1 MMKYRFTVSFIALT
15 SVTLC
20 CHAASTSIRIQLGR
34 RRYLESKSSKSS
46 QNLFD
51 EETITLSAKSAKGND
66 STEEAISS
74 KSSKTQF
81 DDSRANLS
89 SETMIS
95 NGHIEAV
102 PVEKTETVYSK
113 STKTSKTVSK
123 KTGGTSVGSNLFEHM
138 HSGKGKSSKSS
149 LFELGDELNQPIIS
163 DDHKETSLTDLSI
176 SMSTRVTVENTAIV
190 YSKSAKSTTTE
201 SKSSK
206 ALKADETSSKTND
219 YNHVQIGKG
228 KSFKP
233 GHFEMGDKVNQS
245 IIYDEHKDTSLTDL
259 SMSMGTGT
267 TTSTSTITSTPDS
280 APTNNPS
287 SPAAPFTA
295 SIVDTVISQ
304 VLTNNNN
311 EENNN
316 EENKEMLFI
325 DKFDGSRKQDFTE
338 VSGYSTIRGNNN
350 ASLVIGLTSVSVVLI
365 LATVGLAA
373 SRRKSLMR
381 EKFEAGA
388 VSGRNI
394 STC

>member
-1 MMKYRFTVSFIALT
+1 MMKYRFTVSFIVLT

-51 EETITLSAKSAKGND
+51 EETITLSAKSAKAND

-81 DDSRANLS
+81 DDSIANLS
-89 SETMIS
+89 SESMIS

-138 HSGKGKSSKSS
+138 QSGKGKSSKSS
-149 LFELGDELNQPIIS
+149 LSELGDELNQPI
-163 DDHKETSLTDLSI
+163 TDLSI

-228 KSFKP
+228 KSSKP

-245 IIYDEHKDTSLTDL
+245 IIYDEHKDTSLADL

-267 TTSTSTITSTPDS
+267 TTSTSTSTSTPYS

-304 VLTNNNN
+304 VLLNNNN

-316 EENKEMLFI
+316 KENKEKLFI
-325 DKFDGSRKQDFTE
+325 DKFDGSRKPE
-338 VSGYSTIRGNNN
+338 VLGYSTIRGNSN
-350 ASLVIGLTSVSVVLI
+350 ASLVIGLASVSVVLI

-373 SRRKSLMR
+373 LRRKSLMR

-388 VSGRNI
+388 DSGRNI
-394 STC
+394 SSC